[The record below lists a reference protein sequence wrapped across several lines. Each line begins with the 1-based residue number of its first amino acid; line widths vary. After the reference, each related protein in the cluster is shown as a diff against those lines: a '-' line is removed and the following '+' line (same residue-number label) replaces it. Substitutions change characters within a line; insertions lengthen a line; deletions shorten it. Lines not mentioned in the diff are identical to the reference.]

1 MTRSGNGEKFSHLNH
16 NLFQQQ
22 QQQKQPLL
30 NDKHIEQFNQFD
42 DDDQTFST
50 HLSIILNDNNH
61 DQVNQIDFPPQSSS
75 SLSLPSSN
83 LTGKNLSKKSIF
95 CCHLPSSSST
105 LTTTTSPSS
114 SSSSSFKIVND
125 NKVNDVNKYHCC
137 HIGKKCANIKCCC
150 HNVNNDNSS
159 SSNNNNNNND
169 FDDDNHINHNVNDHH
184 QQQQKVQQQKRSN
197 ILIQNDDNI
206 FDHHILN
213 IHSDDDDHHHRN
225 RKKFVTRTNNNH
237 NRKSDSN
244 HHDIAHNHND
254 DDQCNKNIHDDDD
267 DEHNVNVIESNRIDH
282 HHHSVGC
289 IYHQNHNHH
298 KNQHSKSLNCVIH
311 SGDDQHHFNDHHC
324 FIKKLVH
331 KNYIKKRPI
340 NNNSTTT
347 TTDNNTTTI
356 INDNHNSSDDDI
368 VDCLLKPSLFENCT
382 IFDFD
387 QNFTTI
393 INESDN
399 KQYHDDDD
407 DKNVNNDNRLLSSSL
422 FLAQNNDNPDPNKQ
436 SLLPFLRKHQKSLS
450 SSSTSSSDSSNKL
463 NSSISDFYP
472 NLNDKEKFELP
483 LKNRTDKN
491 SETKEKIK
499 ILKNTDT
506 CCCCPQKFINHPSS
520 SLDPNNPLDSIF
532 NNSDNKRQSIQQQ
545 QQQQDNEKQQQ
556 NLSNNFQLERQQYID
571 DREIETKTNP
581 IHRSSNELNE
591 FTTSVVLQQND
602 HRFTNNNNNNNNDDD
617 DDDDNCQATT
627 YIDKIRLNNNINNS
641 NVTINKFHKSSV
653 SNNINKIGDH
663 DGRYGIKIS
672 NLTNT
677 QVKTNLYNQH
687 QHHHPGCQLKRRP
700 RRQQQQ
706 SLVNC
711 CRHRKQRYQDR
722 HLLWL
727 QQSTPS
733 SSSSSSSSTS
743 CVLYNNS
750 ANNFVGGGRCCL
762 KSSDISKFQTPSS
775 LNLNYHSTKRQFRQQ
790 QQQQKQGT
798 NKTNDCLIFKI
809 DENQQRFLEQQQQ
822 QQQKHLLKID
832 RQFCSDSS
840 KKLNEY
846 RKIFDTTFKTG
857 SNQTINENLVH
868 GKMHQK
874 KGILIISANKKQSGI
889 KMDNDM
895 NRNNNNNNVKKL
907 VPKKRVA
914 FVELDPEIIGFRCPT
929 DDEDDDQDLLDFVHH
944 QNRYGKSSILN
955 ENNDNH
961 NEIIDD
967 DNDDDSSES
976 DDLELKKI
984 TAANTLFNS
993 NYGNFKCFSD
1003 GVLGRNKTSTN
1014 DGPVKFKI
1022 SDSYQQPLPETVIIN
1037 KQTNS
1042 IRQMFEKNQK
1052 NTTNDG
1058 DLMTNGSKPPP
1069 SSMANI
1075 NQQNGNNNNN
1085 KENEKR
1091 LAVNFVDVSE
1101 NINHQN
1107 ISATSTGST
1116 TITTTTI
1123 NNKDNGNQNVPKI
1136 PKVKLQLSNIGNN
1149 VQLSTI
1155 TNGTLLEKKIK
1166 EIDIDRIR
1174 IPRASIQTT
1183 TKTVPTTIVTVKQ
1196 QNNEDDIS
1204 DNLKSDIKC
1213 ENHQHDNNN
1222 DDDDH
1227 KSEIAVNGSD
1237 SSSVI
1242 LVDNREGSILTLDS
1256 KNLSQIDH
1264 HTTTNG
1270 SELFYLPPVSC
1281 TGKKSDN
1288 NKSSDNNHNHHHH
1301 NLDTLSQSSSS
1312 SGCCSVTN
1320 SSSSSTMASS
1330 SSSSSSHSTSPTN
1343 IETCSSSSSSSPDS
1357 LESAPDS
1364 YDSSTKF
1371 LSDGNDDEILETVKE
1386 EEDFNNNNNNG
1397 KAFQIKN
1404 NSSKHHDNG
1413 SSEQQQAAQ
1422 KVENQPITMAFITN
1436 HSSSNRPEIFDHL
1449 HNQGNNNNLHFIQ
1462 HQQQQFEDEN
1472 ENIDG
1477 PDENYVVFQPNRLS
1491 TCIKTKESICNVET
1505 IQQQS
1510 KELKSRH
1517 TSTIV
1522 INSNGSSEITTT
1534 SSILT
1539 NGSLK
1544 HSDSLSSEDKR
1555 SQMLAKMALDLKL
1568 HRNDHD
1574 NHRDSSSTPTDN
1586 LSRSDSNQSSV
1597 ISSKTNESF
1606 RERLIRE
1613 AYETNSIDDANDS
1626 VDNHRGEI
1634 VFGKSIN
1641 NNNKIKKGSI
1651 SSDDSSDDD
1660 CNVDDDNS
1668 DDDDENVNHSDSSDI
1683 SDHDDTDDNS
1693 VNNNDSD
1700 SNEKFTNSSN
1710 PTAKKSISKLF
1721 KNVVTFN
1728 ANNKKKYKKIVQKNL
1743 RKTSKFISET
1753 TQQIRMDTT
1762 DMVRRLKN
1770 DKKSTT
1776 SEKDGFYST
1785 LEQKV
1790 RHGKWNLMGS
1800 SSPSKHQ
1807 TGFNGS
1813 STETLDEE
1821 PTLVKIKRLESTKY
1835 IKPPTLLQSKKF
1847 NLTLNN
1853 IKEENGET
1861 LPPSP
1866 PNNFNDIND
1875 SQPPKPPVRR
1885 TKAINRTV
1893 GISAEKTIEYLE
1905 QKMNVIIEDVDNLD
1919 DCVDIIEDFRVS
1931 LKDCRFYRI
1940 NLNSLNIE
1948 AHLLTSKTFWVTCY
1962 DSNLRQHHYDS
1973 QPCLVLEK
1981 KWSDFLTI
1989 TTFCDRLNRSFTKD
2003 NRQML
2008 VDSIVLQL
2016 YCILARFEMGTTRH
2030 DHHQQ
2035 QTTDNQSKHRNHPPL
2050 TVGDMNDALVGIS
2063 VNDNQEIVDV
2073 LLLLPSKTIEV
2084 DDNDEKGSLELDSLS
2099 MMQAFCL
2106 QVFLM
2111 RLTRLISS
2119 NQSEENRKQSNRSSH
2134 YNNVSKRLQT
2144 FTTLSELKI
2153 LSAIDIFHIVD
2164 YNEKDPSM
2172 IGQQIR
2178 SWINDHRQPQ
2188 ELKRRYISVNNN
2200 ENSNISILDY
2210 LELDFVVNTK
2220 TQNVSD
2226 LVYKDH
2232 LEQ

>member
-1 MTRSGNGEKFSHLNH
+1 
-16 NLFQQQ
+16 
-22 QQQKQPLL
+22 
-30 NDKHIEQFNQFD
+30 
-42 DDDQTFST
+42 
-50 HLSIILNDNNH
+50 
-61 DQVNQIDFPPQSSS
+61 
-75 SLSLPSSN
+75 
-83 LTGKNLSKKSIF
+83 
-95 CCHLPSSSST
+95 
-105 LTTTTSPSS
+105 
-114 SSSSSFKIVND
+114 
-125 NKVNDVNKYHCC
+125 
-137 HIGKKCANIKCCC
+137 
-150 HNVNNDNSS
+150 
-159 SSNNNNNNND
+159 
-169 FDDDNHINHNVNDHH
+169 
-184 QQQQKVQQQKRSN
+184 
-197 ILIQNDDNI
+197 
-206 FDHHILN
+206 
-213 IHSDDDDHHHRN
+213 
-225 RKKFVTRTNNNH
+225 
-237 NRKSDSN
+237 
-244 HHDIAHNHND
+244 
-254 DDQCNKNIHDDDD
+254 
-267 DEHNVNVIESNRIDH
+267 
-282 HHHSVGC
+282 
-289 IYHQNHNHH
+289 
-298 KNQHSKSLNCVIH
+298 
-311 SGDDQHHFNDHHC
+311 
-324 FIKKLVH
+324 
-331 KNYIKKRPI
+331 
-340 NNNSTTT
+340 
-347 TTDNNTTTI
+347 
-356 INDNHNSSDDDI
+356 
-368 VDCLLKPSLFENCT
+368 
-382 IFDFD
+382 
-387 QNFTTI
+387 
-393 INESDN
+393 
-399 KQYHDDDD
+399 
-407 DKNVNNDNRLLSSSL
+407 
-422 FLAQNNDNPDPNKQ
+422 
-436 SLLPFLRKHQKSLS
+436 
-450 SSSTSSSDSSNKL
+450 
-463 NSSISDFYP
+463 
-472 NLNDKEKFELP
+472 
-483 LKNRTDKN
+483 
-491 SETKEKIK
+491 
-499 ILKNTDT
+499 
-506 CCCCPQKFINHPSS
+506 
-520 SLDPNNPLDSIF
+520 
-532 NNSDNKRQSIQQQ
+532 
-545 QQQQDNEKQQQ
+545 
-556 NLSNNFQLERQQYID
+556 
-571 DREIETKTNP
+571 
-581 IHRSSNELNE
+581 
-591 FTTSVVLQQND
+591 
-602 HRFTNNNNNNNNDDD
+602 
-617 DDDDNCQATT
+617 
-627 YIDKIRLNNNINNS
+627 
-641 NVTINKFHKSSV
+641 
-653 SNNINKIGDH
+653 
-663 DGRYGIKIS
+663 
-672 NLTNT
+672 
-677 QVKTNLYNQH
+677 
-687 QHHHPGCQLKRRP
+687 
-700 RRQQQQ
+700 
-706 SLVNC
+706 
-711 CRHRKQRYQDR
+711 
-722 HLLWL
+722 
-727 QQSTPS
+727 
-733 SSSSSSSSTS
+733 
-743 CVLYNNS
+743 
-750 ANNFVGGGRCCL
+750 
-762 KSSDISKFQTPSS
+762 
-775 LNLNYHSTKRQFRQQ
+775 
-790 QQQQKQGT
+790 
-798 NKTNDCLIFKI
+798 
-809 DENQQRFLEQQQQ
+809 
-822 QQQKHLLKID
+822 
-832 RQFCSDSS
+832 
-840 KKLNEY
+840 
-846 RKIFDTTFKTG
+846 
-857 SNQTINENLVH
+857 
-868 GKMHQK
+868 MHQK

-895 NRNNNNNNVKKL
+895 NRNNNNNVKKL

-944 QNRYGKSSILN
+944 QNRYGKSSMLN

-1052 NTTNDG
+1052 NTTNDS

-1069 SSMANI
+1069 PSSSSSSSMANI
-1075 NQQNGNNNNN
+1075 NQQNGNNN

-1091 LAVNFVDVSE
+1091 LAVNFVSE

-1107 ISATSTGST
+1107 VSATSTGST
-1116 TITTTTI
+1116 TITATTI

-1386 EEDFNNNNNNG
+1386 EEDFNNNNNNNG

-1413 SSEQQQAAQ
+1413 SSEQQQAQ

-1574 NHRDSSSTPTDN
+1574 NHRDSSATPTDN

-1626 VDNHRGEI
+1626 VDNHCGEI

-1800 SSPSKHQ
+1800 SAPSKHQ

-1835 IKPPTLLQSKKF
+1835 IKPPTLLQSKNVNDPPVLPPRTLKSKV

-1866 PNNFNDIND
+1866 PNDFNDINN

-1893 GISAEKTIEYLE
+1893 GISAEKMIEYLE